1 MTAIKIKPFSLLL
14 SLLII
19 YGSIPVVS
27 AGNSTI
33 ADEKTR
39 ASLLNYLESICQW
52 SIDAELHTGEL
63 KITAK
68 RRTSIFINSN
78 LARILIAGYEL
89 TGKKEYLEE
98 ALLWFDRLVDL
109 QQITT
114 TPDGKEAGWWG
125 DFSAND
131 NIYLGDAGTSTTA
144 LAVAVRFAEGERR
157 EKYLKSLG
165 LYANF
170 VRFGTKD
177 DPQNKNRGGSEGW
190 IITDGKDAG
199 AVGCGYYKGE
209 LSVAPYSISTS
220 VTGAAFFSCYYAL
233 TGDTEYRQI
242 AENAVKWLF
251 TTQDPFGIFPYLL
264 HNFQLDDWPLDTMS
278 YIADGIISYYL
289 QSDNLQFKKT
299 VEKTMAKSVQWLLNT
314 QNSKGVWGEMR
325 SEDQQRSQGVLSLLV
340 WYYHDVGKYP
350 RIQKAI
356 DANINFFLDPEN
368 SAYFGVNDL
377 PITTGFV
384 GLGIA
389 EVLEPGITYRVTKEE

>member
-1 MTAIKIKPFSLLL
+1 MKATKIKSFSILL
-14 SLLII
+14 SFLII
-19 YGSIPVVS
+19 CSSIPVVS
-27 AGNSTI
+27 AENAIIS
-33 ADEKTR
+33 DEETR

-52 SIDAELHTGEL
+52 SIDAELRSGEL

-109 QQITT
+109 QQTTT
-114 TPDGKEAGWWG
+114 TPDGKQAGWWG
-125 DFSAND
+125 DFTPND

-157 EKYLKSLG
+157 DRYLNSLE

-177 DPQNKNRGGSEGW
+177 DPQNKNRGGSDGW
-190 IITDGKDAG
+190 IISEGKDAG
-199 AVGCGYYKGE
+199 AVGCGYYKDE

-233 TGDTEYRQI
+233 TGNPEYQQT
-242 AENAVKWLF
+242 AENAVNWLF
-251 TTQDPFGIFPYLL
+251 TTQDPFGVFPYLL

-278 YIADGIISYYL
+278 YVADGIISCYL
-289 QSDNLQFKKT
+289 RSDNLQFKKT
-299 VEKTMAKSVQWLLNT
+299 IERKMAKSVQWLLNT
-314 QNSKGVWGEMR
+314 QNLKGVWGKMR

-350 RIQKAI
+350 RIKKAI

-389 EVLEPGITYRVTKEE
+389 EVLEPGITYRVTIDE